1 MKKFTT
7 KSIKLPKDVDEK
19 YSQMNYLKEISKHID
34 DVKYGEKDDFVMFS
48 ASGHIEPL
56 YLKNCIKHFE
66 SLPENITN
74 FIIKNYDVNKFNLI
88 GQILQTKHPL
98 IFQTFTQV
106 MNGNIISVGCE
117 FVLHKKTF
125 EEYYNWHVSV
135 IADLMGGIPSDV
147 PVTKEEMTIINDIL
161 FTTYWLCYGN
171 VNKGSIFVI

>member
-7 KSIKLPKDVDEK
+7 KTIKLPKDVDEK
-19 YSQMNYLKEISKHID
+19 YNQMNYLKEISKNID
-34 DVKYGEKDDFVMFS
+34 DIKDGEKDDFVSF
-48 ASGHIEPL
+48 GLIEPL

-88 GQILQTKHPL
+88 GQILQTKHPV

-106 MNGNIISVGCE
+106 MNGNIISLGCE
-117 FVLHKKTF
+117 FALHKKTF

-135 IADLMGGIPSDV
+135 IADLMGGIPADV
-147 PVTKEEMTIINDIL
+147 PITKEEMTIINDIL

-171 VNKGSIFVI
+171 VNKGSIFVV

>member
-19 YSQMNYLKEISKHID
+19 YSQMNYLKEISKNID
-34 DVKYGEKDDFVMFS
+34 DVNVGEKDDFISF
-48 ASGHIEPL
+48 GNIEPL

-88 GQILQTKHPL
+88 GKILQTKHPM

-106 MNGNIISVGCE
+106 MAGNIVSLGCE
-117 FVLHKKTF
+117 FALHKSLF
-125 EEYYNWHVSV
+125 EEYYNWHIGV
-135 IADLMGGIPSDV
+135 IADLMGGIPADV
-147 PVTKEEMTIINDIL
+147 PMTKEEMTIINDIL
-161 FTTYWLCYGN
+161 FTTYWMTYGN
-171 VNKGSIFVI
+171 VNKGSIFVV

>member
-7 KSIKLPKDVDEK
+7 KTIKLPKDVDEK
-19 YSQMNYLKEISKHID
+19 YSQMNYLKEISKNID
-34 DVKYGEKDDFVMFS
+34 DIKDGEKDDFVMF
-48 ASGHIEPL
+48 GHIEPL

-88 GQILQTKHPL
+88 GQILQTKHPV

-106 MNGNIISVGCE
+106 MNGNLISLGCE
-117 FVLHKKTF
+117 FALHKKTF

-135 IADLMGGIPSDV
+135 IADLMGGIPTDV
-147 PVTKEEMTIINDIL
+147 PMTKEEMTIINDIL

-171 VNKGSIFVI
+171 VNKGSIFVV

>member
-1 MKKFTT
+1 MKKFTA

-19 YSQMNYLKEISKHID
+19 YSQMNYLKEINKHID
-34 DVKYGEKDDFVMFS
+34 DVNDGEKDDFVMF
-48 ASGHIEPL
+48 GHIEPL
-56 YLKNCIKHFE
+56 YLKNCIKQFE

-117 FVLHKKTF
+117 FVLHKKAF

-135 IADLMGGIPSDV
+135 IADLMCGIPADV

>member
-1 MKKFTT
+1 MKKFTA

-34 DVKYGEKDDFVMFS
+34 DVKDGETDDFVSF
-48 ASGHIEPL
+48 GHIEPL

-66 SLPENITN
+66 YLPENITN

-88 GQILQTKHPL
+88 GQILQTKHPV

-106 MNGNIISVGCE
+106 MNGNIISLGCE
-117 FVLHKKTF
+117 FALHKKVF

-135 IADLMGGIPSDV
+135 IADLLGGIPTDV
-147 PVTKEEMTIINDIL
+147 PVTKEEMTVINDIL

-171 VNKGSIFVI
+171 VNKGSIFVV

>member
-7 KSIKLPKDVDEK
+7 KTIKLPKDVDEK
-19 YSQMNYLKEISKHID
+19 YSQMNYLKEISKNID
-34 DVKYGEKDDFVMFS
+34 DIKDGEKDDFVMF
-48 ASGHIEPL
+48 GHIEPL

-88 GQILQTKHPL
+88 GQILQTKHPV

-106 MNGNIISVGCE
+106 MNGNIISLGCE
-117 FVLHKKTF
+117 YALHKKTF

-147 PVTKEEMTIINDIL
+147 SMTKEEMTIINDIL
-161 FTTYWLCYGN
+161 FTTYWICYGN
-171 VNKGSIFVI
+171 VNKGSIFVV

>member
-1 MKKFTT
+1 MKKFTA

-34 DVKYGEKDDFVMFS
+34 DVKDDEKDDFVMF
-48 ASGHIEPL
+48 GHIEPL

-66 SLPENITN
+66 YLPENITN

-88 GQILQTKHPL
+88 GQILQTKHPI
-98 IFQTFTQV
+98 IFQTFNQV
-106 MNGNIISVGCE
+106 MNGNIISLGCE
-117 FVLHKKTF
+117 FALQKKMF

-135 IADLMGGIPSDV
+135 IADLMGGIPADV
-147 PVTKEEMTIINDIL
+147 PVTKEEMTVINDIL

>member
-1 MKKFTT
+1 MKKFTA

-34 DVKYGEKDDFVMFS
+34 DVIDGEKDDFVMFS
-48 ASGHIEPL
+48 ASGSIEPL
-56 YLKNCIKHFE
+56 YLKNCIKQFE

-106 MNGNIISVGCE
+106 MNGNIIS
-117 FVLHKKTF
+117 
-125 EEYYNWHVSV
+125 
-135 IADLMGGIPSDV
+135 
-147 PVTKEEMTIINDIL
+147 
-161 FTTYWLCYGN
+161 
-171 VNKGSIFVI
+171 

>member
-1 MKKFTT
+1 MKKFTA

-19 YSQMNYLKEISKHID
+19 YSQMNYLKEINKHID
-34 DVKYGEKDDFVMFS
+34 DVKDGETDDFVIF
-48 ASGHIEPL
+48 GHIEPL

-74 FIIKNYDVNKFNLI
+74 FIIKNYDFNKFNLI

-117 FVLHKKTF
+117 FALHKKEF

-135 IADLMGGIPSDV
+135 IADLMCGIPADV

-171 VNKGSIFVI
+171 VNKGSIFVV

>member
-19 YSQMNYLKEISKHID
+19 YNQMNYLKEISKNID
-34 DVKYGEKDDFVMFS
+34 DIKDGEKDDFISF
-48 ASGHIEPL
+48 GNIEPL

-88 GQILQTKHPL
+88 GQILQTKHPM

-106 MNGNIISVGCE
+106 MAGNIVSLGCE
-117 FVLHKKTF
+117 FALHKKLF

-135 IADLMGGIPSDV
+135 IADLMGGIPADV
-147 PVTKEEMTIINDIL
+147 SMSKKEMTIINDIL
-161 FTTYWLCYGN
+161 FTTYWICYGN
-171 VNKGSIFVI
+171 VNKGSIFVV

>member
-7 KSIKLPKDVDEK
+7 KTIKLPKDVDEK
-19 YSQMNYLKEISKHID
+19 YSQMNYMKEISKNID
-34 DVKYGEKDDFVMFS
+34 DIKDGEKDDFVSF
-48 ASGHIEPL
+48 GHIEPL

-88 GQILQTKHPL
+88 GQILQTKHPV

-106 MNGNIISVGCE
+106 MNGNIISLGCE
-117 FVLHKKTF
+117 FALHKKTF

-135 IADLMGGIPSDV
+135 IADLMGGIPEDV
-147 PVTKEEMTIINDIL
+147 LLTKEEMTIINDIL
-161 FTTYWLCYGN
+161 FTTYFLCYGN
-171 VNKGSIFVI
+171 VNKGAIYVV

>member
-1 MKKFTT
+1 
-7 KSIKLPKDVDEK
+7 
-19 YSQMNYLKEISKHID
+19 MNYLKEINKHID
-34 DVKYGEKDDFVMFS
+34 DVKDGEKDDFVMFS

-106 MNGNIISVGCE
+106 MNGNIINVRLKTLVICKKEDVEQYRIEVSMVGVFERFGDSQIASNEE
-117 FVLHKKTF
+117 FGRVNGAAIIFPFVREHISNIAMKAGIGSLILPPVNFSKVNHKDK
-125 EEYYNWHVSV
+125 
-135 IADLMGGIPSDV
+135 
-147 PVTKEEMTIINDIL
+147 
-161 FTTYWLCYGN
+161 
-171 VNKGSIFVI
+171 

>member
-1 MKKFTT
+1 MKKFTA

-34 DVKYGEKDDFVMFS
+34 DVKDGETDDFVSF
-48 ASGHIEPL
+48 GHIEPL

-88 GQILQTKHPL
+88 GQILQTKHPV

-106 MNGNIISVGCE
+106 MNGNIISLGCE
-117 FVLHKKTF
+117 FALHKKVF

-135 IADLMGGIPSDV
+135 IADLLGGIPTDV
-147 PVTKEEMTIINDIL
+147 PVTKEEMTVINDIL

-171 VNKGSIFVI
+171 VNKGSIFVV